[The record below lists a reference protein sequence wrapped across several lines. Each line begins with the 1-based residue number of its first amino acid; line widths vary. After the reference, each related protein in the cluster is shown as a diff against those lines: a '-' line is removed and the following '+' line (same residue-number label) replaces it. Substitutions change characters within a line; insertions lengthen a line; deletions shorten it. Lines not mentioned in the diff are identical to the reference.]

1 MTIDAM
7 PWFPALTTTGV
18 LALALW
24 LFRQLIATRLTKSVE
39 HEFNLKIESIRSDLR
54 ASEERLKAQLR
65 EKENDI
71 AALRSGALS
80 VLASR
85 QAALDKRRLE
95 AVDQLWSAYSALGPA
110 RTIAAYMSVV
120 KFESAAKLTESDS
133 KARQLFEF
141 FGTGFDAK
149 SMNHGDAA
157 KARPYVSPMVWA
169 VFAAIQ
175 AVIAHSVMRWHV
187 LKGGLG
193 SNDFVDHKAIEKLV
207 LAVLPHYADYL
218 EKHGPSSYYYVLEAL
233 DARFLTEVQ
242 SMLAGA
248 ETDRASV
255 EQAAEILRQA
265 QALMA
270 ETESEKGAA

>member
-1 MTIDAM
+1 MS
-7 PWFPALTTTGV
+7 WFPVLTTTG
-18 LALALW
+18 LFALALW
-24 LFRQLIATRLTKSVE
+24 LFRQLIATRLAKSIE
-39 HEFNLKIESIRSDLR
+39 HEFNTKIESLRTELR

-95 AVDQLWSAYSALGPA
+95 AVDQLWAAYSALAPA
-110 RTIAAYMSVV
+110 RAIAAYMSVV
-120 KFESAAKLTESDS
+120 KFESAAKLIERDP

-157 KARPYVSPMVWA
+157 KARPHVTPMVWA
-169 VFAAIQ
+169 VFTAIQ
-175 AVIAHSVMRWHV
+175 AIIAHSVMRWHV

-207 LAVLPHYADYL
+207 LVVIPHCAEYL
-218 EKHGPSSYYYVLEAL
+218 QKNDPSSNYYVLEAL
-233 DARFLTEVQ
+233 DARFLTEIQ

-255 EQAAEILRQA
+255 EQAADIVRQA
-265 QALMA
+265 QAIIA
-270 ETESEKGAA
+270 ATESEKGAI

>member
-1 MTIDAM
+1 MTIDEM
-7 PWFPALTTTGV
+7 SWFPALTTTGL

-24 LFRQLIATRLTKSVE
+24 LFRQLIATRLTRSVE
-39 HEFNLKIESIRSDLR
+39 HEFNGKIESLRSDLR
-54 ASEERLKAQLR
+54 TSEERLKAQIR

-71 AALRSGALS
+71 AALRGGALS

-95 AVDQLWSAYSALGPA
+95 AVDQLWSAYSSLAPA
-110 RTIAAYMSVV
+110 RAIAAYMSVV
-120 KFESAAKLTESDS
+120 KFESAAKLTERDP
-133 KARQLFEF
+133 KARELFEVF
-141 FGTGFDAK
+141 EAGFDAK
-149 SMNHGDAA
+149 SINHGDAA
-157 KARPYVSPMVWA
+157 KARPYVTPMVWA

-175 AVIAHSVMRWHV
+175 AVIAHSVMRWHL
-187 LKGGLG
+187 LKGGFG
-193 SNDFVDHKAIEKLV
+193 SNDFVNHKAIEKV
-207 LAVLPHYADYL
+207 IAAVLPHYAEYL
-218 EKHGPSSYYYVLEAL
+218 EKNGPSSYYYVLEAL
-233 DARFLTEVQ
+233 DARFLAEVQ

-270 ETESEKGAA
+270 ATESEKGAA